1 MNALLESHD
10 VLPLTILRH
19 LLSSLCHP
27 FLSLHH
33 ICALL
38 SAVLRRRG
46 LYDAIDFTVRESV
59 YKDLVLLGG
68 GLIGMSCCGQGSFF
82 AMVYMY
88 PSEVDSDEGGEPMY
102 GEGKE
107 KEKEKEKEEEEED
120 VPLGPHYGSPVAAH
134 LTHTLRTVMSIG
146 TRPAIAAA
154 AVTARNASVLALAP
168 VHSYSCPLPARVA
181 S

>member
-1 MNALLESHD
+1 
-10 VLPLTILRH
+10 
-19 LLSSLCHP
+19 
-27 FLSLHH
+27 
-33 ICALL
+33 
-38 SAVLRRRG
+38 

-102 GEGKE
+102 GERKE
-107 KEKEKEKEEEEED
+107 KEKEKEKEEEEEEEEEEED

-146 TRPAIAAA
+146 TRPAVAAA
-154 AVTARNASVLALAP
+154 AVTAQNACVLASAP
-168 VHSYSCPLPARVA
+168 AHSYSCPLPARVA